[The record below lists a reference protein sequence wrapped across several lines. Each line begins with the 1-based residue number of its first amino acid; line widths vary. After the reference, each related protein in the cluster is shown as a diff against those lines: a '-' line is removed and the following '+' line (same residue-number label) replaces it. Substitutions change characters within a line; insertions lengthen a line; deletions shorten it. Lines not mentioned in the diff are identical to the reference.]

1 MTAFFAGALVL
12 LKLCDIV
19 RRQQQLRLRRLLKDL
34 QPGDG
39 QEGVG
44 TTQVFSMLGI
54 SSHAAERL

>member
-1 MTAFFAGALVL
+1 MDFTPVNKELFAGALVL

-44 TTQVFSMLGI
+44 KTQVF
-54 SSHAAERL
+54 